1 MTLTSKPNLPPWL
14 LAQWQQ
20 WQQLQNRLGHAYL
33 FSGPKGIAIE
43 RFTELVAQTIFCESR
58 SACGHCSGCHLF
70 ATRQHP
76 DFYHLSVLED
86 KKEIS
91 VEQVRGLIS
100 QLNEMAHQGGYK
112 VAWVECPEHLNKAAF
127 NAILKSLEEPAK
139 QTLFLL
145 TTHQAVFLPATI
157 ISRCQKLNFTM
168 PSLDSAQAWLQHALP
183 QADQALLTRALRLNW
198 GAPIDAKNWIEAS
211 KFEQDSEWKTTVK
224 QIQAGQKSVRQVVD
238 VWLKWPQPEQVF
250 DFFYL
255 WTVSAL
261 RAGFYKQ
268 STPYTAVQK
277 QNWLRFQQA
286 CLKAKQN
293 WQRNANKQL
302 VLEALCLE
310 WLQIQ
315 QLQAPLESVF
325 ADENTKGK
333 LA

>member
-1 MTLTSKPNLPPWL
+1 MNPSLQSVLPVWL
-14 LAQWQQ
+14 EPQWQK

-33 FSGPKGIAIE
+33 LSGAKGIGLE
-43 RFTELVAQTIFCESR
+43 SFVELAAQTIFCETR
-58 SACGHCSGCHLF
+58 NACGHCSGCHLL

-76 DFYHLSVLED
+76 DFYHLTVLED

-91 VEQVRGLIS
+91 VEQVRGLIGK
-100 QLNEMAHQGGYK
+100 LNETAHQGGFK
-112 VAWVECPEHLNKAAF
+112 IAWVECPERLNKSAF
-127 NAILKSLEEPAK
+127 NAILKSLEEPAE
-139 QTLFLL
+139 QTLFML
-145 TTHQAVFLPATI
+145 TTHQAASLPATI
-157 ISRCQKLNFTM
+157 ISRCQKLSFAAPT
-168 PSLDSAQAWLQHALP
+168 LDVAQDWLQHALP

-198 GAPIDAKNWIEAS
+198 GAPMDAKNWIEAS

-224 QIQAGQKSVRQVVD
+224 QLQAGQKTVSQVVEL
-238 VWLKWPQPEQVF
+238 WLKWSQPDQVF

-261 RAGFYKQ
+261 RAAFYKEG
-268 STPYTAVQK
+268 SHYSEAQK

-286 CLKAKQN
+286 CLKAKQS
-293 WQRNANKQL
+293 WRGNANKQL

-315 QLQAPLESVF
+315 QSQTPLESVF
-325 ADENTKGK
+325 ADENRKGK